1 MDWDWWFEGI
11 ILFLCIIFEIW
22 FGDIVEINM
31 LVSDENDLYN
41 IDIFYVEVIVFRV
54 CCILRLRI
62 VIGILYANV
71 VSLYI
76 SFSYYIL
83 LFWCMF
89 FRIMVNGK
97 MYFRWDC
104 IELCLIKVVIWYNF
118 F

>member
-1 MDWDWWFEGI
+1 
-11 ILFLCIIFEIW
+11 
-22 FGDIVEINM
+22 M

-83 LFWCMF
+83 LF
-89 FRIMVNGK
+89 
-97 MYFRWDC
+97 
-104 IELCLIKVVIWYNF
+104 
-118 F
+118 